1 MSAVRLQLNLSSS
14 SNRFLLLIV
23 RISILQLLW
32 FFQCEHLP
40 GLAIVLP
47 PKNPVLI
54 SIISEDRHVYVVKQ
68 SCHAV
73 RGPATFFSSIKF
85 LATLMQQLPILVS

>member
-1 MSAVRLQLNLSSS
+1 MSVVRLQLNLSSS
-14 SNRFLLLIV
+14 SNRFLLSVV
-23 RISILQLLW
+23 RISRLQLLW
-32 FFQCEHLP
+32 LSSRTRHCPSSRE
-40 GLAIVLP
+40 
-47 PKNPVLI
+47 I

-68 SCHAV
+68 SCHTA